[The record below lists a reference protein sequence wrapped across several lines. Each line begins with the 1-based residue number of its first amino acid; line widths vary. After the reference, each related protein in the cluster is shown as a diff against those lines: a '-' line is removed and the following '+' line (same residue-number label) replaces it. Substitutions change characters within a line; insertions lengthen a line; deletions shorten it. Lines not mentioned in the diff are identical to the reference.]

1 MSWFFPSPAR
11 SETRCSLRL
20 RWRGKEIPDS
30 RFGEDIAL
38 VGRIRFQFAP
48 QPIDV
53 YLQHVILTHIHSSP
67 DVL

>member
-30 RFGEDIAL
+30 RFGEDIAR
-38 VGRIRFQFAP
+38 VRRIRFQFVP
-48 QPIDV
+48 QAVDV
-53 YLQHVILTHIHSSP
+53 HLEHVALTNICCPP
-67 DVL
+67 DLL

>member
-1 MSWFFPSPAR
+1 M
-11 SETRCSLRL
+11 RL
-20 RWRGKEIPDS
+20 RWYGKEIPDS
-30 RFGEDIAL
+30 RFGEDIAR

-53 YLQHVILTHIHSSP
+53 YLQHVILTLIHSSP